1 MNFDLSALPPLP
13 PMPLPM
19 PSAPDMGHAGLGA
32 LALLL
37 FILLLFKGRR
47 SRKASAGTTGT
58 GVEQT
63 KKQPAQLTKTTP
75 DAALQLLTL
84 LQQSGRFI
92 DFIHEDLSAYSDA
105 DVGAAARVVH
115 DGSNKV
121 IAEYFTLAPIRSEE
135 EETQVSLPAGFDA
148 AENRLTGNVVGDP
161 PFRGTLVHRGWRVL
175 EVKLPKLAAGHDA
188 NIIAPAEVEL

>member
-1 MNFDLSALPPLP
+1 MNIDLSALPPLP
-13 PMPLPM
+13 LPI
-19 PSAPDMGHAGLGA
+19 PSVPDMGHAGLGA

-47 SRKASAGTTGT
+47 SKNASSAGSK
-58 GVEQT
+58 QDQSQ
-63 KKQPAQLTKTTP
+63 KQPAQLIQAAP
-75 DAALQLLTL
+75 DAALQVLTL
-84 LQQSGRFI
+84 LQQGGRFI

-115 DGSNKV
+115 DGSKKV
-121 IAEYFTLAPIRSEE
+121 IAEYFTLAPVRSEQ
-135 EETQVSLPAGFDA
+135 EETQLSLPAGFDA
-148 AENRLTGNVVGDP
+148 AETRLTGNVVGEP
-161 PFRGTLVHRGWRVL
+161 PFRGTLVHRGWKAV